1 MQNLIHALKKYIPDF
16 LVFIGGACTVYGVSM
31 LSAPAAWILAGVELV
46 VIAYF
51 YERAIQ

>member
-1 MQNLIHALKKYIPDF
+1 MQNLIDTLKKYIPDL
-16 LVFIGGACTVYGVSM
+16 LVFLGGACTVYGVSM
-31 LSAPAAWILAGVELV
+31 LSIPAAWILAGVELI